1 MLSSN
6 DNKQLLPIKKE
17 SGVLNKRI
25 RVRLQ
30 AEAEELGR
38 FQVLLLYI
46 QSTSFTCCAKPW
58 ANDSHKQGG
67 THYCYVIKV
76 EKVTKGLVP
85 ERRAR

>member
-6 DNKQLLPIKKE
+6 DNKQLISIKNKKKKE
-17 SGVLNKRI
+17 SGILNKRI

-46 QSTSFTCCAKPW
+46 QSTSFTCSAKP
-58 ANDSHKQGG
+58 
-67 THYCYVIKV
+67 
-76 EKVTKGLVP
+76 
-85 ERRAR
+85 